1 MRASAVIA
9 GAVVSAHRAAK
20 KPAWKQL
27 VEEKAEERSQRAR
40 EALELEEAARQR
52 AEAEDAERRGKEF
65 FNGSKESQGGDGEG
79 YAYTLE
85 EVPLA
90 EALQKWEL
98 AVRDVRYEP
107 TECCCCLARRMRK
120 ACTRT

>member
-1 MRASAVIA
+1 MRAAAVVA
-9 GAVVSAHRAAK
+9 GAVVSAHRAVK

-27 VEEKAEERSQRAR
+27 VEEKAEERRRAR

-65 FNGSKESQGGDGEG
+65 SSRFKENQGGDGEG
-79 YAYTLE
+79 YAYTIE

-98 AVRDVRYEP
+98 AVRDVR
-107 TECCCCLARRMRK
+107 
-120 ACTRT
+120 